1 MSSGGCCMIAGASV
15 HIFASQFGIGGYS
28 IPIETYFEPIEE

>member
-1 MSSGGCCMIAGASV
+1 MIAGASV